1 METTSKKEVPQ
12 RVIGAMADAFGKSL
26 QTMKRWF
33 DNKDIRLTTDRA
45 KEVFAREN
53 FNWEELESNRMTA

>member
-1 METTSKKEVPQ
+1 MQTTSKKEVPQ

-33 DNKDIRLTTDRA
+33 DNGDIRLTTDKA
-45 KEVFAREN
+45 KQVFASEN
-53 FNWEELESNRMTA
+53 FSWEELEESAKA